1 MKDKARPV
9 SYSEGYIST
18 PNPSPQTNIV
28 PLLLPSPTLAPVSP
42 LPPLP
47 SAQLEVCYNLMLRF
61 SMHLALI
68 SLFETVFFWLFVSK
82 QENNALE
89 RLMDSYTEVVFSN
102 CSSLP
107 IDQRTGLIDLVN
119 RVVNA
124 THIVSDAYESMNGR
138 TAYNTILLRN
148 SWLYVC
154 GLVSLFGG
162 LAAGARIRH
171 IPIHWAQI
179 LGENA
184 AMIVFLGAYEW
195 MFFSTIVLKY
205 QAMSAS
211 ELNLRIVDELYQQC
225 RLLT

>member
-1 MKDKARPV
+1 MTSKGRPV
-9 SYSEGYIST
+9 SYSEGHIS
-18 PNPSPQTNIV
+18 NLIPSPQTNIV
-28 PLLLPSPTLAPVSP
+28 PLLLPSPTLASSP
-42 LPPLP
+42 PSSFSLP
-47 SAQLEVCYNLMLRF
+47 LEIYYNLILRF
-61 SMHLALI
+61 SLHLALI

-82 QENNALE
+82 QENSALE
-89 RLMDSYTEVVFSN
+89 VLMDSYTEVAFAN

-119 RVVNA
+119 RIVNA
-124 THIVSDAYESMNGR
+124 THIYSDAYESVNWR
-138 TAYNTILLRN
+138 SAYNDVLLRN

-162 LAAGARIRH
+162 LAAGTRIRH
-171 IPIHWAQI
+171 IPVQWAQI

-205 QAMSAS
+205 QAVSAP
-211 ELNLRIVDELYQQC
+211 ELNIRIVDEFYQQC